1 MAADHHY
8 VLRDSV
14 TWSVFFLAIIA
25 VLWVAQRDRNSSP
38 DLTDSQF
45 AGRDIVP
52 GPDPRLVPALPRPLD
67 PPAPPAGPVAPVQQA
82 QVQQAQVQQAQ
93 VQQAQ
98 VDLKEAEQRARQAK
112 EDLEKTRADL
122 AAGKKELEAFR
133 AESDANTALRRKEL
147 EQTGADLD
155 RKRRDLEQ
163 LSKET
168 DDKVR
173 IAKKELATLEAE
185 REKKVMDAA
194 AAAGIA
200 QGLGRGR
207 LVDAQTAF
215 NPRAFRNPNFPTTQP
230 NPTAVAAAGG
240 SGQGGMGGV
249 NISFPGRTAL
259 GDQLRGEA
267 DLTRATGEANLNTS
281 KAGINVQ
288 TANSMGLDN
297 RLKYVETFHEM
308 RRINRA
314 NRAIEWGP
322 RPTME
327 QIVKM
332 ARMDMPKRLSSIEL
346 DPVTGEISWPLVL
359 KDSIYKPHTQE
370 IQNRFVERATGEN
383 SIGYEQVSAIESNFA
398 ELKEFLRD
406 NIDKYAAR
414 RYGQARSF
422 LDSLAKEYEMPLN

>member
-25 VLWVAQRDRNSSP
+25 VLWLAQRDRKSSP

-52 GPDPRLVPALPRPLD
+52 GHDPRPTPVLPRPPD
-67 PPAPPAGPVAPVQQA
+67 PPAVPVALVQQA
-82 QVQQAQVQQAQ
+82 P

-147 EQTGADLD
+147 EQTGDDLD
-155 RKRRDLEQ
+155 RKRRELEQ

-173 IAKKELATLEAE
+173 IAKEDLATLEAQ
-185 REKKVMDAA
+185 REKKVMDA

-230 NPTAVAAAGG
+230 NLAAVAAAGS
-240 SGQGGMGGV
+240 SGQGGIGGGNV
-249 NISFPGRTAL
+249 SFPGGTAL
-259 GDQLRGEA
+259 GDRLRGEA
-267 DLTRATGEANLNTS
+267 DLTRATGEAALNTS

-288 TANSMGLDN
+288 TASSMELDN
-297 RLKYVETFHEM
+297 RLKYCETFHEM
-308 RRINRA
+308 RRVNRA

-332 ARMDMPKRLSSIEL
+332 ARMNLPKRLSSIEL
-346 DPVTGEISWPLVL
+346 DPVTGEISWPVVL
-359 KDSIYKPHTQE
+359 MDLIYEPHTQE
-370 IQNRFVERATGEN
+370 IQNRFVERAMGADI
-383 SIGYEQVSAIESNFA
+383 IGYQQVSAIESNFA
-398 ELKEFLRD
+398 KLKEFLRD
-406 NIDKYAAR
+406 NIDKYAAG

-422 LDSLAKEYEMPLN
+422 LDSLAREYEMPLN

>member
-52 GPDPRLVPALPRPLD
+52 GQDPRLAPAVPRPLD
-67 PPAPPAGPVAPVQQA
+67 PPSPPAVPVAQVQQAPVQQA
-82 QVQQAQVQQAQ
+82 P

-173 IAKKELATLEAE
+173 IAKEELATLEAE

-240 SGQGGMGGV
+240 SGQGG
-249 NISFPGRTAL
+249 
-259 GDQLRGEA
+259 
-267 DLTRATGEANLNTS
+267 
-281 KAGINVQ
+281 
-288 TANSMGLDN
+288 
-297 RLKYVETFHEM
+297 
-308 RRINRA
+308 
-314 NRAIEWGP
+314 
-322 RPTME
+322 
-327 QIVKM
+327 
-332 ARMDMPKRLSSIEL
+332 
-346 DPVTGEISWPLVL
+346 
-359 KDSIYKPHTQE
+359 
-370 IQNRFVERATGEN
+370 
-383 SIGYEQVSAIESNFA
+383 
-398 ELKEFLRD
+398 
-406 NIDKYAAR
+406 
-414 RYGQARSF
+414 
-422 LDSLAKEYEMPLN
+422 

>member
-25 VLWVAQRDRNSSP
+25 VLWVAQRDRKSSP

-52 GPDPRLVPALPRPLD
+52 GHDPRLTPVLPRPPD
-67 PPAPPAGPVAPVQQA
+67 PPAVPVPLVQQA
-82 QVQQAQVQQAQ
+82 P

-112 EDLEKTRADL
+112 GDLEKTRADL

-147 EQTGADLD
+147 EQTGDDLD
-155 RKRRDLEQ
+155 HKRRELEQ

-173 IAKKELATLEAE
+173 ITKEELATLEAE
-185 REKKVMDAA
+185 REKKVMAA

-215 NPRAFRNPNFPTTQP
+215 NPRSFRNPNFPTTQP
-230 NPTAVAAAGG
+230 NPAAVAAAGG
-240 SGQGGMGGV
+240 SGQGGTGGGNV
-249 NISFPGRTAL
+249 SFPGGTAM

-267 DLTRATGEANLNTS
+267 DLTRATGEAALNTS
-281 KAGINVQ
+281 KAGINAQ
-288 TANSMGLDN
+288 TANSMALDN
-297 RLKYVETFHEM
+297 RLKYVETFFES

-332 ARMDMPKRLSSIEL
+332 ARMNLPKRLSSIEL
-346 DPVTGEISWPLVL
+346 DPVTGEISWPVVL
-359 KDSIYKPHTQE
+359 MDSIYEPHTQE
-370 IQNRFVERATGEN
+370 IQNRFVERAMGAD
-383 SIGYEQVSAIESNFA
+383 SIGYQQVSAIESNFA
-398 ELKEFLRD
+398 KLKEFLRD
-406 NIDKYAAR
+406 NIDKYTAG

-422 LDSLAKEYEMPLN
+422 LDSLAREYEMPLN